1 MPDRTSQNAVEN
13 IVFFDF
19 LGAFV
24 IRWPLYISST
34 INVLSISIGIY
45 SVYMN
50 MQNARRGKYEY
61 WLYKSRKRLYYW
73 YKLISCYLDAKKFT
87 YLKHLLMCVAV
98 IVSSWLLSSFTCTA
112 IALTLTKLGKVMSWY
127 VRPAWLFF
135 LYVCPTVFM
144 SMILFLYVGTR
155 QKKVKWLSLYIHL
168 IIFTVF
174 SIVIMLLL
182 IDKSNTSQK

>member
-1 MPDRTSQNAVEN
+1 
-13 IVFFDF
+13 
-19 LGAFV
+19 
-24 IRWPLYISST
+24 
-34 INVLSISIGIY
+34 
-45 SVYMN
+45 
-50 MQNARRGKYEY
+50 
-61 WLYKSRKRLYYW
+61 
-73 YKLISCYLDAKKFT
+73 
-87 YLKHLLMCVAV
+87 MCVAV